1 MEQTQQLTT
10 IEPTSLISQAID
22 KGISVEALEKLMGLQ
37 ERWEA
42 NNARKEFFAALSVF
56 QSKCPEIRKNKNVN
70 FPNQSGGNTSYNY
83 APLSDIERQIKDLM
97 HECGLTKRWETE
109 DNGNGKIVVT
119 CIITHTAGH
128 SERSMMSADADNSG
142 KKNVIQARASSITYM
157 QRYTLIGALGIGTAD
172 NDIDGRFTE
181 VDIDKIHAEYMKVYG
196 EIIQIDGS
204 LTKMD
209 PDNWAIERTAKV
221 YTKALTEAKKVLAQL
236 KQKGK

>member
-1 MEQTQQLTT
+1 MEQQTQQLTT

-42 NNARKEFFAALSVF
+42 NNARKEFFAALSTF
-56 QSKCPEIRKNKNVN
+56 QSKCPEIRKNKTVAFNE
-70 FPNQSGGNTSYNY
+70 TKYNY
-83 APLSDIERQIKDLM
+83 APLSDIERQIKELM

-109 DNGNGKIVVT
+109 DNGGKIVVT

-128 SERSMMSADADNSG
+128 SEKSMMSADADNSG

-172 NDIDGRFTE
+172 NDIDGRFQEKT
-181 VDIDKIHAEYMKVYG
+181 VDELHSEYMR
-196 EIIQIDGS
+196 EFNQLIQIDS
-204 LTKMD
+204 ERFSKYN
-209 PDNWAIERTAKV
+209 PDNWQVDRNAKT
-221 YTKALTEAKKVLAQL
+221 YIAALGKIRKVLFDIQN
-236 KQKGK
+236 KQ